1 MISIIL
7 SLYNSGRYTD
17 KLAVRISRVAKSL
30 ENKGAEFEII
40 AVLNS
45 PAGKELEFIAK
56 LKDKPWFRY
65 AVVDRETV
73 FASWNRAV
81 RMAKGEV
88 IGFWN
93 ADDTRFA
100 GAIIDGFNL
109 IKNGADLVY
118 FPFHIVWVLRFGPL
132 AVPVKYRH
140 ISPPAYSKQ
149 EFSRSMHCGPFF
161 MISREFYNRVG
172 PYDEQFKISGDFDWC
187 VRAAKISDKFVL
199 SKKNAGIFNVD
210 GGGLS
215 AGANPRLLAENEIV
229 YKRYGITDKII

>member
-7 SLYNSGRYTD
+7 SLYNFGRYAD
-17 KLAVRISRVAKSL
+17 KLSGRISRVAKAL

-56 LKDKPWFRY
+56 LKDKPWFKY
-65 AVVDRETV
+65 AAVDRETV

-81 RMAKGEV
+81 RMARGEV

-100 GAIIDGFNL
+100 DAIIDGFNL

-118 FPFHIVWVLRFGPL
+118 FPFHIIWVLRFGPV
-132 AVPVKYRH
+132 AIPVKYRH
-140 ISPPAYSKQ
+140 ISPPAYDQQ

-161 MISREFYNRVG
+161 MISKDFYGRVG
-172 PYDEQFKISGDFDWC
+172 PFDEQFKISGDLDWC
-187 VRAAKISDKFVL
+187 VRAAKLFGKFVL

-210 GGGLS
+210 GRGLS
-215 AGANPRLLAENEIV
+215 AGANPLMAAENQIV
-229 YKRYGITDKII
+229 YKRHGITDKF